1 MVRAMKT
8 TAIFMGLL
16 FAMAGCQTLATD
28 SDVAARITNPT
39 DDSRKAL
46 QTAVNAALDA
56 NVTLANDALTDSS
69 VLTIERN
76 PPRSMENLP
85 AQGANRIEVL
95 LLERDPAVTPRV
107 FLRDVELEV
116 REGELVISPAR
127 QAMPVVT
134 IVSQATRPAGSFF
147 MMASTTASEI

>member
-8 TAIFMGLL
+8 KAIIAGLL
-16 FAMAGCQTLATD
+16 FAMVGCQTLATD
-28 SDVAARITNPT
+28 GDVAARITNPT

-46 QTAVNAALDA
+46 QSAVNAALDT

-85 AQGANRIEVL
+85 AQGRNMDMPMQFRLVL
-95 LLERDPAVTPRV
+95 NDGNCVL
-107 FLRDVELEV
+107 
-116 REGELVISPAR
+116 IY
-127 QAMPVVT
+127 
-134 IVSQATRPAGSFF
+134 
-147 MMASTTASEI
+147 TADDSRRNLADTSCVAE